1 MPTALKEPA
10 CSVGR
15 PAATVACLW
24 KTSKLGETNLRNDQA
39 RIAHVQ
45 VHRCSR
51 DPVGR
56 KRNRMHHSA
65 SKWHKNHKYGS
76 SCKTGNVDFPP
87 WWSTAVCPSGFG
99 SILELMSRSR
109 GSTAKCIE
117 RSAGWP
123 SDPRDGRAIRGMAER
138 SELLRRLAGLVTVG
152 LDSSTGQNVGGIW

>member
-24 KTSKLGETNLRNDQA
+24 KTSKLEEITLSNDQA
-39 RIAHVQ
+39 RIANVQ

-56 KRNRMHHSA
+56 KRNGMHRSA
-65 SKWHKNHKYGS
+65 SRWHKNHKYGS

-87 WWSTAVCPSGFG
+87 WWSTAVCPSGSG

-123 SDPRDGRAIRGMAER
+123 SDPRDGRAIRAPAEAGWTGD
-138 SELLRRLAGLVTVG
+138 RRAG
-152 LDSSTGQNVGGIW
+152 